1 VYCKYLKKRTKGIYC
16 AYYKD
21 YITFN
26 DCKQCDFKEY
36 KIKEYKP
43 LTAKTPLKARTELK
57 KVSKKYAK
65 IEKNRKSIFVDNFN
79 KCIECGKSKNIIRID
94 KHEIFGGSRRQIS
107 IKWGMVIP
115 LCRTCHNTPEIV
127 KKWQIIGQQ
136 EFVKKYDYDLFIK
149 EFKIDYIFKH
159 KKKTEN

>member
-1 VYCKYLKKRTKGIYC
+1 MYCKYLKKRTKGIYC

-21 YITFN
+21 YITFQN
-26 DCKQCDFKEY
+26 CKQCNFKEY

-43 LTAKTPLKARTELK
+43 LITKTELK
-57 KVSKKYAK
+57 KVSKKHVK

-79 KCIECGKSKNIIRID
+79 KCIECGKSKNIIKID
-94 KHEIFGGSRRQIS
+94 KHEIFDGAYRQTS
-107 IKWGMVIP
+107 IKWDMVIP
-115 LCRTCHNTPEIV
+115 LCRTCHNTPETV
-127 KKWQIIGQQ
+127 KKWEIIGQQ
-136 EFVKKYDYDLFIK
+136 EFVKKYDYDLFMK